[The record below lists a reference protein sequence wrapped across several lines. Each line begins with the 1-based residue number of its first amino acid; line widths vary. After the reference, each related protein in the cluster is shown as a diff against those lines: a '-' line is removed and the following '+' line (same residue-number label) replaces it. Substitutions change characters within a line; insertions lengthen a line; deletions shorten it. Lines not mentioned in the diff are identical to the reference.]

1 MKKQKNKNGSKR
13 HLNYLMIFMIVL
25 ISFLFLCIP
34 ISYLVCYQTHTNHA
48 SFGESKQIKLKI
60 SEKVEDFDLDFQF
73 KSYVE
78 ASYSTDKDEED
89 DHDHKHV
96 EAGKIRVGITVS
108 NFKTNVSSLKIKYDL
123 GSDWAAVSATSADH
137 KINNGNKILSASDPK
152 YTSTHIITCNTVFPL
167 KSVPLVSV
175 KNPTIYVRVSYEVD
189 SKIPGQT
196 TENRTVYLKI
206 KPKTYLQS
214 IKDYEASTT
223 TTTTKPT
230 TTTATTTTITTTT
243 NKED

>member
-13 HLNYLMIFMIVL
+13 HLNYLMIFMIIL
-25 ISFLFLCIP
+25 ISFLLLCIP
-34 ISYLVCYQTHTNHA
+34 ISYLVCYQTHTDHA

-78 ASYSTDKDEED
+78 ASYSTEDEKDE
-89 DHDHKHV
+89 HDHKHV

-108 NFKTNVSSLKIKYDL
+108 NFKTNVSNLKIKYDL
-123 GSDWAAVSATSADH
+123 GSDWATVSATSADH
-137 KINNGNKILSASDPK
+137 KINNGKKILSASDPK

-223 TTTTKPT
+223 TTTSKPT
-230 TTTATTTTITTTT
+230 TTKPTTTTTITTTT